1 MTKEK
6 VLDAVHNLPDEFSL
20 DEIIE
25 RLIILDKIEKG
36 MTEVRQGQFVSTKE
50 AKTRFE
56 KWLK

>member
-36 MTEVRQGQFVSTKE
+36 MIEVRQGQSVSTKE
-50 AKTRFE
+50 AKKRFE